1 MRAHQIDQTT
11 LPAPRLLS
19 LAREPEHPWV
29 ARGFGDLVPPD
40 TLAEA
45 RARRDDLARLLRHE
59 RAAAADFLLALADFD
74 RRRGWE
80 RLGHA
85 SLFAFLTRELRLS
98 NGAAYLRSSAARLL
112 PRFRAVE
119 EALRDGRLCLSAVGE
134 LARVLTRD
142 NEAAVLPRYFGRS
155 SREAREITAALLPRA
170 DPPRREVVTVVAA
183 PRGELPQMT
192 MASPVAALEVSA
204 PPMTAAPVA
213 SPPPLAPSPLRAHEV
228 GLTLP
233 ARVPATEVEPLTA
246 SLRRLHLTVSTGFME
261 KLAAVRTRLSHSM
274 PHASMEQA
282 LEAALDLL
290 LEKQARRKALVKR
303 PRRPPSVPP
312 STSTS
317 TASPLTPSPSTSTR
331 SAHPERSAEG
341 AESRETSTGRPHV
354 PAHVEREVRLR
365 DGDRCQFP
373 LDAGGV
379 CGSTWQVELDH
390 ILPDALGGATTAANL
405 RCACKPH
412 NAIAAMRALGPAVM
426 TTGRRKGMRQQGG

>member
-1 MRAHQIDQTT
+1 MRAPSIDQAPP
-11 LPAPRLLS
+11 PAPRLLS
-19 LAREPEHPWV
+19 LARELEHPWE
-29 ARGFGDLVPPD
+29 ARAFGQLVPPD
-40 TLAEA
+40 SLAEA

-85 SLFAFLTRELRLS
+85 SLFSFLTRELRLS

-142 NEAAVLPRYFGRS
+142 NEAAVLPRYFGCS
-155 SREAREITAALLPRA
+155 AREAREITAALLPRA
-170 DPPRREVVTVVAA
+170 DPPRREVVTAVAA
-183 PRGELPQMT
+183 PRCEPPP
-192 MASPVAALEVSA
+192 MALGLAPSVAASEANATST
-204 PPMTAAPVA
+204 TATPAA
-213 SPPPLAPSPLRAHEV
+213 LPPPLAPSPLRAHEA

-233 ARVPATEVEPLTA
+233 ARAPAAEVEPLTA
-246 SLRRLHLTVSTGFME
+246 SLRRLHLTVSTGFLE
-261 KLAAVRTRLSHSM
+261 KLAAVRTGLSHAM

-303 PRRPPSVPP
+303 PRRNP
-312 STSTS
+312 TSTP
-317 TASPLTPSPSTSTR
+317 TPTPSN
-331 SAHPERSAEG
+331 
-341 AESRETSTGRPHV
+341 RPNV

-373 LDAGGV
+373 LDGGGV
-379 CGSTWQVELDH
+379 CSSTWQVELDH
-390 ILPDALGGATTAANL
+390 VVPVALGGETSVANL
-405 RCACKPH
+405 RCACRAH
-412 NAIAAMRALGPAVM
+412 NKLAATRAIGPAVM
-426 TTGRRKGMRQQGG
+426 ASARSRRRRQAC